1 MFDVTEPQ
9 TFLNVKKWLS
19 EISNH
24 CDDVPRVLVG
34 NKLDAPNRVVDQKGK
49 IFDFFTI
56 FDFII
61 LDAETYA
68 NQQNIKYFET
78 SAKTN
83 IGVEE
88 MFTEIT
94 RQALD
99 LKLASS
105 SGPSGGGPSGGAGVN
120 LGAKGSNNKKKCC

>member
-1 MFDVTEPQ
+1 MNFVI
-9 TFLNVKKWLS
+9 LN
-19 EISNH
+19 
-24 CDDVPRVLVG
+24 
-34 NKLDAPNRVVDQKGK
+34 
-49 IFDFFTI
+49 F
-56 FDFII
+56 I